1 MKKENVYSSKNVM
14 SLVIIFLIIFWLLYA
29 LGSFLHESRK
39 IRTEIEAIE
48 AQNYAR
54 IQEIEEKKS
63 QLDYLKTAE
72 RVDKE
77 AKMQMGKK
85 LPGEKV
91 LVFIE
96 EKLDVLP
103 TEKMQKAR
111 VIQQD
116 IPILEKWKWLFLHE

>member
-1 MKKENVYSSKNVM
+1 M

-39 IRTEIEAIE
+39 IHAEIEAIKI
-48 AQNYAR
+48 QNEER
-54 IQEIEEKKS
+54 IKEIEQKKK
-63 QLDYLKTAE
+63 QLEYLKTAE

-103 TEKMQKAR
+103 TEKMQKER

-116 IPILEKWKWLFLHE
+116 IPISEKWKWLFLHEWAF